1 MKVKLP
7 KTVNSEEFRKQQIH
21 FYSLPEWKAL
31 RKQVAA
37 ESFYICS
44 VCQKPT
50 NSCEGIVH
58 HKIPIDETNIFNP
71 EITLNKDNLMYVCR
85 QCHEK
90 LHEGNKKNKMSQ
102 ADAEEFYQLLGEL
115 VTDTKTDTNS
125 KAEKTKETSVKTERT
140 VRVTSNKHLT
150 LQQKRNRSLR
160 KDNRTKGNRKIIFDD
175 ETGELLYL
183 SESTTEDSLSNF

>member
-31 RKQVAA
+31 RKQVAV

-50 NSCEGIVH
+50 NSCDGIVH

-115 VTDTKTDTNS
+115 VTDTNI
-125 KAEKTKETSVKTERT
+125 KAEKTKETSVKTNVKKT
-140 VRVTSNKHLT
+140 ARVTSNKHLT

-183 SESTTEDSLSNF
+183 SESASDSESASN